1 MRSRPGGGGIFG
13 KIVLPGEIFEN
24 CYTGKFLKIVTLGK
38 FLKIVTLGKFL
49 KKLLEG
55 ETLLSS

>member
-1 MRSRPGGGGIFG
+1 MRPRPGGGEIFW

-38 FLKIVTLGKFL
+38 FLK
-49 KKLLEG
+49 KLLEG